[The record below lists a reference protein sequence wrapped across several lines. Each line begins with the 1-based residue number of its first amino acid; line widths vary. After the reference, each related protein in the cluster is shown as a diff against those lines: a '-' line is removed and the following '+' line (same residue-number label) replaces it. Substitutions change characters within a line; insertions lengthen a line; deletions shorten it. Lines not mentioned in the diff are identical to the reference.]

1 MGSADGGTVVSKNS
15 CTVGNGTKENME
27 QMMKRKI
34 VFYISS
40 LGKGGAERVVVN
52 LAADFRDA
60 GYEVVIVTTFRQ
72 KSEYDEPE
80 QVKRYVLEDLNRV
93 VSGSRV
99 KYFITRCK
107 NIRKIWKAERPDVI
121 ISFLG
126 KTNMMA
132 LLTSI
137 GLRIPVFVSVRSDPN
152 REYASKMMRL
162 VSKTLFRK
170 AKGIIVQTEDAK
182 AYFPK
187 GMQKKVRILPNSLD
201 RRFIQPRYEGTRTQE
216 IVTVGR
222 LDANKNHQML
232 FRAFAHVHEEY
243 PELKLVIYGGG
254 FEESDTTP
262 MLKKLAEE
270 LGIADKVMWMGRRSD
285 IPDCIY
291 RSRIFVLMSQYEG
304 MPNALLEA
312 MSLGLAVIS
321 TDCPCGGP
329 RTVIRDGENG
339 LLVPVDDIDALEQA
353 LRRIL
358 ENPQLEEMFGRNA
371 SKLGMELAPEKV
383 NQMWREYIEQGM

>member
-1 MGSADGGTVVSKNS
+1 
-15 CTVGNGTKENME
+15 
-27 QMMKRKI
+27 MKRKI
-34 VFYISS
+34 IFYISS

-52 LAADFRDA
+52 LANAFRDA
-60 GYEVVIVTTFRQ
+60 GYEVKIVTTFRQ
-72 KSEYDEPE
+72 ESEYDEPE
-80 QVKRYVLEDLNRV
+80 DVKRYVLEDLNRV
-93 VSGSRV
+93 VNGSRI
-99 KYFITRCK
+99 KYFLDRCK

-121 ISFLG
+121 VSFLG

-132 LLTSI
+132 LLTTI

-152 REYASKMMRL
+152 REYASKMMRI
-162 VSKTLFRK
+162 VSKTIFRK

-187 GMQKKVRILPNSLD
+187 SMQKKVRILPNSLD
-201 RRFIQPRYEGTRTQE
+201 VRFIRPRYEGVREQE

-222 LDANKNHQML
+222 LDANKNHQMM
-232 FRAFAHVHEEY
+232 FHAFARIHEEY

-262 MLKKLAEE
+262 MLMELAKE
-270 LGIADKVMWMGRRSD
+270 LGIEDKVEFKGRRND

-291 RSRIFVLMSQYEG
+291 KSKIFALMSIYEG

-312 MSLGLAVIS
+312 MSLGLAVVS

-329 RTVIRDGENG
+329 RTVIRHGENG
-339 LLVPVDDIDALEQA
+339 LLVPVNDVDAMEQA
-353 LRRIL
+353 FRQIL
-358 ENPQLEEMFGRNA
+358 EKPELEEMLGRNA
-371 SKLGMELAPEKV
+371 EKLGEELAPEKV
-383 NQMWREYIEQGM
+383 NRMWMDYIEQGMKRC